1 MGDLVQRAQ
10 TSDLLSPSEIQVLQ
24 ELMNI
29 AFGSASAELEEVMN
43 IYVELK
49 VPEVDVVPVGQL
61 AGYFKDSS
69 DLAGKTCVVEQQF
82 WGDFGGTGF
91 MVLPTESGSVLL
103 AVLEGYD
110 GEHFSRKP
118 EEVLEQGAILEVG
131 NILTGACIGKIA
143 ELLDTV
149 VTYTPPQVR
158 LGTDL
163 SEDFDDLERRS
174 EVAIILKTYFHFTEE
189 GVDGYIFVATR
200 EESLRWLKESI
211 ADFVGM
217 IEE

>member
-1 MGDLVQRAQ
+1 MGDLVKRAA
-10 TSDLLSPSEIQVLQ
+10 SNELLNRGEILVLQ

-29 AFGSASAELEEVMN
+29 AFGSASGELEEVLD

-61 AGYFKDSS
+61 AGYFRGSS
-69 DLAGKTCVVEQQF
+69 ELAGKTCVVEQQF

-103 AVLEGYD
+103 SVLEGYD
-110 GEHFSRKP
+110 GERFSHQP
-118 EEVLEQGAILEVG
+118 DEVLEQGAILEVG

-158 LGTDL
+158 YSSDL
-163 SEDFDDLERRS
+163 SGDFDDLEKRS
-174 EVAIILKTYFHFTEE
+174 EVAIILKTYFHFTKE
-189 GVDGYIFVATR
+189 GVDGFIFVATR
-200 EESLRWLKESI
+200 EESLAWLKESI
-211 ADFVGM
+211 TEYVEM
-217 IEE
+217 ISE